1 LIEAPLTRLRTAT
14 GASRVPGWAAPAAVA
29 GGAAAVLGGL
39 VVRDPT
45 VAGHYPTCPF
55 LAVTGLYCPGCGAL
69 RGLRALAGGDP
80 GAMVGYNAMLVLG
93 IVLLGWAWLAW
104 TGRCTGWWRLRP
116 LPGSAAFDWGLLGLI
131 VVFTVA
137 RNLPFGAALAP

>member
-1 LIEAPLTRLRTAT
+1 LIDTSRSRL
-14 GASRVPGWAAPAAVA
+14 PPWAAPATVA

-39 VVRDPT
+39 VLRDPS

-69 RGLRALAGGDP
+69 RGLRALAGGDV
-80 GAMVGYNAMLVLG
+80 GASGRLQRPAGGGCRASWLG
-93 IVLLGWAWLAW
+93 AWLAW
-104 TGRCTGWWRLRP
+104 TGRRTGWWRLRA
-116 LPGSAAFDWGLLGLI
+116 LPGSAPFDRALLGAV
-131 VVFTVA
+131 VVFTMA

>member
-1 LIEAPLTRLRTAT
+1 MTGGPVTSRL
-14 GASRVPGWAAPAAVA
+14 PGWAAPAAVA
-29 GGAAAVLGGL
+29 AGAAGVLGGL
-39 VVRDPT
+39 VVRDPS

-80 GAMVGYNAMLVLG
+80 LAMTGHNALLVVAG
-93 IVLLGWAWLAW
+93 VLLAWAWLAW
-104 TGRCTGWWRLRP
+104 TGRRTGWGRLRP
-116 LPGSAAFDWGLLGLI
+116 LPRSAGFDWALLG
-131 VVFTVA
+131 VVVGLAVA

>member
-1 LIEAPLTRLRTAT
+1 LTGAPLTPLL
-14 GASRVPGWAAPAAVA
+14 ASRIPRVPAWTAPAAVA

-39 VVRDPT
+39 VVRDPN

-80 GAMVGYNAMLVLG
+80 AAMFGYNAMLVVG
-93 IVLLGWAWLAW
+93 VVLLAWAWLAW
-104 TGRCTGWWRLRP
+104 TGRCTGRWRLRP
-116 LPGSAAFDWGLLGLI
+116 LPGSAVFDWALLSLI
-131 VVFTVA
+131 VAFTVA
-137 RNLPFGAALAP
+137 RNLPFGSALAP

>member
-1 LIEAPLTRLRTAT
+1 MIEAPLTRLPNWAPP
-14 GASRVPGWAAPAAVA
+14 ASVA
-29 GGAAAVLGGL
+29 GGAALALGGL
-39 VVRDPT
+39 VVRDPS

-69 RGLRALAGGDP
+69 RGLRALAGGDVE
-80 GAMVGYNAMLVLG
+80 AMVGYNALLVAG

-104 TGRCTGWWRLRP
+104 TGRCTGWWRIRP
-116 LPGSAAFDWGLLGLI
+116 LPGTARFDLGLLAVILAFA
-131 VVFTVA
+131 VV

>member
-1 LIEAPLTRLRTAT
+1 MSYGLTEAPLARLP
-14 GASRVPGWAAPAAVA
+14 SWAAPATVA
-29 GGAAAVLGGL
+29 AGAAGVLGGL
-39 VVRDPT
+39 VLRDPS

-69 RGLRALAGGDP
+69 RGLRALAGGDL
-80 GAMVGYNAMLVLG
+80 GAMVGYNAMLVVG
-93 IVLLGWAWLAW
+93 VVLLAWAWLAW
-104 TGRCTGWWRLRP
+104 TGRCTRWWRLRP
-116 LPGSAAFDWGLLGLI
+116 LPGSALFDWSLLGLV

>member
-1 LIEAPLTRLRTAT
+1 VRRPA
-14 GASRVPGWAAPAAVA
+14 WAAPATVA
-29 GGAAAVLGGL
+29 AGAATVLGGL
-39 VVRDPT
+39 VVRDPS

-80 GAMVGYNAMLVLG
+80 LALVGFNPLLG
-93 IVLLGWAWLAW
+93 VAVVLLVWAWLSW
-104 TGRCTGWWRLRP
+104 TGRCTGWWRLPP
-116 LPGSAAFDWGLLGLI
+116 LPRSARFDWAVLG
-131 VVFTVA
+131 VVVAFAVA

>member
-1 LIEAPLTRLRTAT
+1 MIEAPLTELHPSS
-14 GASRVPGWAAPAAVA
+14 GSWRVPAWAAPAAVA

-55 LAVTGLYCPGCGAL
+55 LALTGLYCPGCGAL
-69 RGLRALAGGDP
+69 RGLRALAGGDV
-80 GAMVGYNAMLVLG
+80 GAMAAYNAMLVVG
-93 IVLLGWAWLAW
+93 VVLLVWAWLAW
-104 TGRCTGWWRLRP
+104 TGRRQGWWRFRP
-116 LPGSAAFDWGLLGLI
+116 LPGSAPFDWALLGL
-131 VVFTVA
+131 VVAFTVA